1 MATRGAEL
9 RIQLCGAR
17 VTERGETRVGER
29 RLPGRLGRRLWP
41 YLVLAR
47 GRPIGHDEL
56 AEALWGYE
64 VPDAWTESLS
74 ALVSRLRVAF
84 RALAEV
90 RIRGEVG
97 RYELALPA
105 DAFVD
110 LERSWK
116 AVLRS
121 EAALRAGDAATALA
135 ESLVARAIGERGFLP
150 GEDGPWIEGRRRA
163 LHETLVQA
171 TEFAAEAELRRGEY
185 AGAER
190 IARAAVVLDPLRE
203 SGYRLLMR
211 ALAAAGNGAQAVRIM
226 DECRAALRD
235 EAGAAPS
242 AATERAFR
250 EAVGLARQN
259 R

>member
-9 RIQLCGAR
+9 RIQLCGAL

-29 RLPGRLGRRLWP
+29 R
-41 YLVLAR
+41 
-47 GRPIGHDEL
+47 
-56 AEALWGYE
+56 
-64 VPDAWTESLS
+64 
-74 ALVSRLRVAF
+74 
-84 RALAEV
+84 
-90 RIRGEVG
+90 
-97 RYELALPA
+97 
-105 DAFVD
+105 
-110 LERSWK
+110 
-116 AVLRS
+116 
-121 EAALRAGDAATALA
+121 
-135 ESLVARAIGERGFLP
+135 FLP